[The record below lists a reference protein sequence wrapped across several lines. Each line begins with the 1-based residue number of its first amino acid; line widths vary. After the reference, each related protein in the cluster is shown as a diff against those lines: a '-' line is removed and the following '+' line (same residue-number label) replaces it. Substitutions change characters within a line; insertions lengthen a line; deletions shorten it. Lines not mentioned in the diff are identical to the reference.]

1 MTQEQTDRHIVIFAI
16 ILTKMQM
23 CCLREISFLMIFEA
37 CLLFSQLVNKIEFT
51 EPEKTTIWMV
61 GRVVGVCNLKMMLML
76 KVMLMIVMT
85 DLPVKART
93 TPLAHSVFIKSI
105 K

>member
-1 MTQEQTDRHIVIFAI
+1 
-16 ILTKMQM
+16 M

-76 KVMLMIVMT
+76 MT

-93 TPLAHSVFIKSI
+93 TPLAHSLFIKSI
-105 K
+105 KWIKKIIEIKLD